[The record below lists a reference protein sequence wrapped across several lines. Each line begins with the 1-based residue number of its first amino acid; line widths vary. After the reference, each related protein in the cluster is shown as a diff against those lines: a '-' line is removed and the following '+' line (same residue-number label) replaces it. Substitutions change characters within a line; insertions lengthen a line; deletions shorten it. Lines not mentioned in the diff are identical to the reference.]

1 MSYTKENLTIL
12 KYHELRSIEKNLG
25 IDSGDNATKE
35 AIIKCILECQASE
48 VKTRKSNFYDPKEY
62 LFKKLYDNVYCA
74 FNVGKD
80 NKERFISNL
89 NTGEVFVEYDN
100 LPLDAMEITGYD
112 RDNKAVL
119 KGLK

>member
-12 KYHELRSIEKNLG
+12 KYHELRNIEKNLG

-35 AIIKCILECQASE
+35 VIIKNILERQTE
-48 VKTRKSNFYDPKEY
+48 NIKSDKGNFYDPNEH

-74 FNVGKD
+74 FFVGND
-80 NKERFISNL
+80 NKDRFLKNL
-89 NTGEVFVEYDN
+89 NTDEVFVEYDK
-100 LPLDAMEITGYD
+100 LPDDAMEITGYD